1 MLRVELLRDCFL
13 LEEASRLK
21 MNLGGWILP
30 VAGVIAVAF
39 LADSDVGYGTGGSG
53 SGISSPGTCGS
64 ESIPNGQRASLPH
77 RRPVGRPCIRSSL
90 SSGQMLQERQQLQK
104 NPRLGHRQGPTP
116 RQQSQPRTAEQRGRP
131 LAHQRVRI
139 CWGQHPSPAQQ
150 VNASHQQNIS
160 ISCQGWQ
167 ALLFTFLGSPG
178 FWASPQT
185 DVCGPERHQWS
196 TTSVHRLSHLKI
208 K

>member
-30 VAGVIAVAF
+30 IAGVIAVAF

-90 SSGQMLQERQQLQK
+90 SSGQTLQERQQLQK

-131 LAHQRVRI
+131 LAHQRVLV
-139 CWGQHPSPAQQ
+139 CW
-150 VNASHQQNIS
+150 VS
-160 ISCQGWQ
+160 IR
-167 ALLFTFLGSPG
+167 L
-178 FWASPQT
+178 
-185 DVCGPERHQWS
+185 
-196 TTSVHRLSHLKI
+196 RLSRSMPAISRTSASVARGGKPFSSRSWAAQASGQVLRRMSVALNVTSGALPVSI
-208 K
+208 GSAI